1 MDLTEAIEVLK
12 TEKPLS
18 PLALEAVET
27 IKNEI
32 EGCSAVSINE
42 SIDCSPLGMLAT
54 KLVCLLLNSTNPAFS
69 YQILRAL
76 LESIVLGKTE
86 LEDSFSLKSL
96 FINKQ
101 LGSETVRDGLWKC
114 MVALG
119 NCTNVTG
126 KVIGNP

>member
-1 MDLTEAIEVLK
+1 MNLTEAIEVLK

-18 PLALEAVET
+18 PIANEAVET
-27 IKNEI
+27 IKTEI
-32 EGCSAVSINE
+32 ENCSAVSISE
-42 SIDCSPLGMLAT
+42 SIDCSPLGMLAA
-54 KLVCLLLNSTNPAFS
+54 KLVGLLLNSTNPAFS

-76 LESIVLGKTE
+76 IESIVLGKTE
-86 LEDSFSLKSL
+86 LEDDFSLKGL

-101 LGSETVRDGLWKC
+101 LGSETVHDGLRKC

-126 KVIGNP
+126 EVLSNA